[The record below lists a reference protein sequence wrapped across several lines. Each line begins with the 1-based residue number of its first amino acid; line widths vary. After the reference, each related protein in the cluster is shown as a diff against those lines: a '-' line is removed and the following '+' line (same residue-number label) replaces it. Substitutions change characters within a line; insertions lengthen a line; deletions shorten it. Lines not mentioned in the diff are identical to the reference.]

1 MEPPAL
7 AVFAPINLFVRAS
20 SKESGPEVEEA
31 SLENG
36 LAASVR
42 GVMEGVGWRLCNLSQ
57 REILR

>member
-7 AVFAPINLFVRAS
+7 GVFAAFNLFVRAS

-31 SLENG
+31 SLEKG

-42 GVMEGVGWRLCNLSQ
+42 GVMEGVGWRLYDRCQ
-57 REILR
+57 RETLG